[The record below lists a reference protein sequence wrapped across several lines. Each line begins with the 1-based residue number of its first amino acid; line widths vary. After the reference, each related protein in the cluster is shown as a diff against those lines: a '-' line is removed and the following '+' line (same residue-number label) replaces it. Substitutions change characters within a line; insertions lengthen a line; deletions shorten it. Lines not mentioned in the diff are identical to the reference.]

1 MILYHGLLFY
11 TEFRSDGGLMSNFTC
26 EVCGAPIIDSPLGY
40 ITECIHYPLDPE
52 EVERADAIYEELRER
67 KAGI

>member
-1 MILYHGLLFY
+1 
-11 TEFRSDGGLMSNFTC
+11 MSNFTC

-52 EVERADAIYEELRER
+52 DAELSKADAIYEELRER